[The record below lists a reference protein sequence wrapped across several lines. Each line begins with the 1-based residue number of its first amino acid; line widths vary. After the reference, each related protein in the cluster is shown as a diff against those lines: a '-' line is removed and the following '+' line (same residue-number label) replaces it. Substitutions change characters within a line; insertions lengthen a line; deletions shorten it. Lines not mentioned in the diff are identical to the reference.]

1 MIYRE
6 NPLKE
11 KNLNEIQINSLM
23 NNSSDTK
30 TKQNLQQK
38 FNNIQEKIDQIE
50 QNSKTELNNI
60 DLDIENSLKQFSSTK
75 SQNIS
80 QPALE
85 NPHKKPEEQPAPSN
99 ISKKNSINFEEYKE
113 KHLIKVSETSL
124 ENTNINKT
132 PIQTSLSFKNNE
144 LPMKNPH
151 PNHPY
156 SLKTSEVDA
165 IIPEKPIDIW
175 LREIQLNSLLQNF
188 LDLGLHSNN
197 LLLKLLRQETE
208 NWDKMLI
215 THLGVDKPGHRK
227 RIITKLK
234 EDMGLCRRS
243 GLFKLKNS
251 NAKLKFL
258 DIGEW
263 LKSLGLE
270 DLEPYFAAAGYDDY
284 ESLVFQMTTD
294 QTINEKILED
304 DVLIEDPLAR
314 MKICNQLMEG
324 TFFFILFLEKNLI

>member
-1 MIYRE
+1 M
-6 NPLKE
+6 KE
-11 KNLNEIQINSLM
+11 KNLNEIQLNSLDQ
-23 NNSSDTK
+23 SDTK
-30 TKQNLQQK
+30 IKQNLQQK
-38 FNNIQEKIDQIE
+38 FNNIQEKIENIE
-50 QNSKTELNNI
+50 QNNKTELNN
-60 DLDIENSLKQFSSTK
+60 LDSEIENTLKQFSSTK
-75 SQNIS
+75 SQRIS
-80 QPALE
+80 QQTPE
-85 NPHKKPEEQPAPSN
+85 NPDKKPEDQPISLN
-99 ISKKNSINFEEYKE
+99 ISKKSSINFEEYKE
-113 KHLIKVSETSL
+113 KHLTKITETSI
-124 ENTNINKT
+124 ETANINKS
-132 PIQTSLSFKNNE
+132 PIKSSQSYKNHE
-144 LPMKNPH
+144 FPLRNPQ
-151 PNHPY
+151 PNQPY
-156 SLKTSEVDA
+156 SLKTSEHDA
-165 IIPEKPIDIW
+165 TIPEKPIDIW
-175 LREIQLNSLLQNF
+175 LREIQLQCLLQNF
-188 LDLGLHSNN
+188 LDLGVLSSN

-215 THLGVDKPGHRK
+215 THLGIDKPGHRK

-234 EDMGLCRRS
+234 EDLGLCRRS

-270 DLEPYFAAAGYDDY
+270 ELEPYFVAAGYDDY

-324 TFFFILFLEKNLI
+324 SHVFFCYFMFFCLF